1 MTPNIKER
9 SFLNRVRSAL
19 PTLHPA
25 ERRLGEFVCDFPGEL
40 ASYDAQELA
49 RFANVSKATVSR
61 FVRRLGYE
69 SYEAARKHAREEQTT
84 GSRLFLPSSAAL
96 HEEEHSLS
104 SNLEQGKANLERT
117 FSTITQA
124 EIDDVAQAILG
135 ARKTWVIGFRAS
147 HPFADYLRWQLTQ
160 VVEEVTSLPGGGE
173 TLGEQLVNF
182 TQDDCVI
189 IFGLRRRV
197 ALTEQLLLHAKEC
210 GAKLLYITDEGLN
223 ADPTATWHFRCHTL
237 ASGPLFNHTA
247 VMALCHLMVMR
258 TIELAGDASRTRLR
272 RIEALNDRF
281 EEL

>member
-1 MTPNIKER
+1 MTPNAKER

-19 PTLHPA
+19 PSLHPA

-49 RFANVSKATVSR
+49 SFAKVSKATVSR

-69 SYEAARKHAREEQTT
+69 SYEAARKHAREEQAT
-84 GSRLFLPSSAAL
+84 GSRLFLPSAEQQ
-96 HEEEHSLS
+96 EEEHSLS
-104 SNLEQGKANLERT
+104 NNLEQGKANLDRT
-117 FSTITQA
+117 FATITQA
-124 EIDDVAQAILG
+124 EIDDVAQAILS

-160 VVEEVTSLPGGGE
+160 VVEQVTSLPGGGE

-197 ALTEQLLLHAKEC
+197 ASTEQLLLHAKEC
-210 GAKLLYITDEGLN
+210 GTKLLYITDEGLTTE
-223 ADPTATWHFRCHTL
+223 PSATWHFRCHTL
-237 ASGPLFNHTA
+237 AIGPLFNHTA
-247 VMALCHLMVMR
+247 VMAICHLLVMR

>member
-1 MTPNIKER
+1 MSPIAKER
-9 SFLNRVRSAL
+9 SFLTRVRSAL

-49 RFANVSKATVSR
+49 KFANVSKATVSR
-61 FVRRLGYE
+61 FVRRLGYP

-84 GSRLFLPSSAAL
+84 GSRLFLPSSEAHA
-96 HEEEHSLS
+96 EEHSLS
-104 SNLEQGKANLERT
+104 SNLEQGKANLDRT
-117 FSTITQA
+117 FATITQA
-124 EIDDVAQAILG
+124 EVDDVAQTILN
-135 ARKTWVIGFRAS
+135 ARKTWIIGFRAS

-160 VVEEVTSLPGGGE
+160 VVEQVTSLPGGGE

-197 ALTEQLLLHAKEC
+197 ALTEQLLTHAKEC
-210 GAKLLYITDEGLN
+210 GTKLLYITDEGLN
-223 ADPTATWHFRCHTL
+223 AEPVATWHFRCHTL
-237 ASGPLFNHTA
+237 AAGSLFNHTA
-247 VMALCHLMVMR
+247 VMALCHLLVMR
-258 TIELAGDASRTRLR
+258 TIELAGDASRSRLR
-272 RIEALNDRF
+272 RIETLNDQF

>member
-1 MTPNIKER
+1 MTPIAREH
-9 SFLNRVRSAL
+9 SFLTRVRSAL

-49 RFANVSKATVSR
+49 KFAHVSKATVSR

-84 GSRLFLPSSAAL
+84 GSRLFLPSSDARAK
-96 HEEEHSLS
+96 EHSLA
-104 SNLEQGKANLERT
+104 SNLEQGKTNLDRT
-117 FSTITQA
+117 FATITQA
-124 EIDDVAQAILG
+124 EVDDVARTILS

-160 VVEEVTSLPGGGE
+160 VVEQVTSLPGGGE

-197 ALTEQLLLHAKEC
+197 ALTEQLLAHAKEC
-210 GAKLLYITDEGLN
+210 GTKLLYITDEGLN
-223 ADPTATWHFRCHTL
+223 AEPSATWHFRCHTL
-237 ASGPLFNHTA
+237 ATGPLFNHTA
-247 VMALCHLMVMR
+247 VMALCHLLAMR
-258 TIELAGDASRTRLR
+258 TIELAGDASRSRLR
-272 RIEALNDRF
+272 RIETLNDRF

>member
-1 MTPNIKER
+1 MTSTAKER
-9 SFLNRVRSAL
+9 SFLTRVRDAL

-49 RFANVSKATVSR
+49 KFANVSKATVSR

-84 GSRLFLPSSAAL
+84 GSRLFLPSPDARA
-96 HEEEHSLS
+96 EEQSLT
-104 SNLEQGKANLERT
+104 SNLEQGKENLDRT
-117 FSTITQA
+117 FATITQA
-124 EIDDVAQAILG
+124 EIDSVAQTILN

-160 VVEEVTSLPGGGE
+160 VVEHVTSLPGSGE

-189 IFGLRRRV
+189 VFGLRRRM
-197 ALTEQLLLHAKEC
+197 AFTEQLLAHAKEC
-210 GAKLLYITDEGLN
+210 GTKLLYITDEGLN
-223 ADPTATWHFRCHTL
+223 PEPCATWHFRCHTL
-237 ASGPLFNHTA
+237 ATGPLFNHTA
-247 VMALCHLMVMR
+247 VMALCHLLVMR
-258 TIELAGDASRTRLR
+258 TIELSGDASRSRLR
-272 RIEALNDRF
+272 RIETLNDRF